1 MPKFILQGQPVLI
14 PKPDKT
20 ITRKK
25 KYRSISLM
33 KIHAEILNK
42 TLAK

>member
-1 MPKFILQGQPVLI
+1 MSKLVLQGQPILI

-20 ITRKK
+20 ITRKE